1 MIEARRGGFR
11 QFLAGRG
18 QRGYT
23 ENSVRTFVN
32 QLNVLLKTARKFGWN
47 PQNHVSEEWKCL
59 LALAA
64 ERKVRDIVR
73 HFSLITRTPGEV
85 TVEAVQQWGESK
97 IREGMQYATVVSKKS
112 RFWKLLQRTGL
123 TTVTPPN
130 QIRQEKYGIPLNQM
144 APKLRAEVQALL
156 KWKQAEFAPSR
167 PKSGKIRAISAESL
181 SLIICQ
187 LAGYVINVCG
197 IQPSSF
203 ADLVQKHHVEG
214 FVEWVIN
221 ERGMKGRSIKTR
233 IGMIAAVV
241 KYHPAY
247 ASQDYSWFKPLA
259 DSIPIEDDS
268 EQKKRKAPRYLEYEV
283 LEAITV
289 QIRAARDA
297 AYKKKRFELA
307 AWLAMEYLMLSWLLI
322 LPWRQ
327 RNIRECR
334 VGGENPNVFKRKI
347 GPYSDLDKPAWVI
360 EAETRNPDTEF
371 WQIYFSPAETKTG
384 VEVHTLLPRQLIE
397 PLERYLS
404 EFRPILLNGQFTT
417 NLFLNHHGT
426 PLAPTVIRAIVGKWT
441 LKFAGVRTNPH
452 LIRDIFAFKWLKE
465 HRRDFLVLS
474 KMLWHKNVQ
483 TTIDIY
489 GARFNVSSGV
499 CAVESWL
506 DERAAKP

>member
-1 MIEARRGGFR
+1 MTSTIVPNGSEIAGDLLTTSDKSAHITTPVQNTGDLLAILEQKPPRSFAMLKTTCGILGTYLNLPGDQVPFDLIEARRGGFR
-11 QFLAGRG
+11 QFLSGRT
-18 QRGYT
+18 YT

-32 QLNVLLKTARKFGWN
+32 QLNILLKTARKLGWDPEN
-47 PQNHVSEEWKCL
+47 DVSEEWKVL

-73 HFSLITRTPGEV
+73 HFSLIIRTPGEV

-112 RFWKLLQRTGL
+112 SFWKLLQRTGL

-130 QIRQEKYGIPLNQM
+130 QIRQEKYGIPLDQM
-144 APKLRAEVQALL
+144 APKLRAEIQALL

-181 SLIICQ
+181 SLIIGQ

-241 KYHPAY
+241 KSHPAY

-289 QIRAARDA
+289 QIRTARDA

-360 EAETRNPDTEF
+360 EAEARNPDTEF

-404 EFRPILLNGQFTT
+404 SFVRSCSMGSSRRICSSITTACHSPRRLSGQ
-417 NLFLNHHGT
+417 
-426 PLAPTVIRAIVGKWT
+426 
-441 LKFAGVRTNPH
+441 
-452 LIRDIFAFKWLKE
+452 
-465 HRRDFLVLS
+465 
-474 KMLWHKNVQ
+474 
-483 TTIDIY
+483 
-489 GARFNVSSGV
+489 SS
-499 CAVESWL
+499 ESG
-506 DERAAKP
+506 P

>member
-1 MIEARRGGFR
+1 MTSTILPNGSQIAGDLPSTSDKSARITTPVQNTGDLLAILEQKPPRSFAMLKTTCGILGTYLNLPGDQVPFDMIEARRGGFR

-233 IGMIAAVV
+233 IGMITGL
-241 KYHPAY
+241 
-247 ASQDYSWFKPLA
+247 QL
-259 DSIPIEDDS
+259 
-268 EQKKRKAPRYLEYEV
+268 
-283 LEAITV
+283 V
-289 QIRAARDA
+289 QAAR
-297 AYKKKRFELA
+297 
-307 AWLAMEYLMLSWLLI
+307 
-322 LPWRQ
+322 RQ
-327 RNIRECR
+327 H
-334 VGGENPNVFKRKI
+334 
-347 GPYSDLDKPAWVI
+347 
-360 EAETRNPDTEF
+360 PD
-371 WQIYFSPAETKTG
+371 
-384 VEVHTLLPRQLIE
+384 
-397 PLERYLS
+397 
-404 EFRPILLNGQFTT
+404 
-417 NLFLNHHGT
+417 
-426 PLAPTVIRAIVGKWT
+426 
-441 LKFAGVRTNPH
+441 
-452 LIRDIFAFKWLKE
+452 
-465 HRRDFLVLS
+465 RR
-474 KMLWHKNVQ
+474 
-483 TTIDIY
+483 
-489 GARFNVSSGV
+489 
-499 CAVESWL
+499 
-506 DERAAKP
+506 